1 MRKADYSQIASF
13 YDKGRPLSEENIDL
27 WLNAISRLAK
37 APEVARLLDLGCGT
51 GRFAI
56 PLAEKLGY
64 RVTGADS
71 SHEMLEKASEKDTG
85 GLVQWDLQDAQ
96 NLTYPDNSFDVVF
109 MSHLLH
115 HCDDPYQVIHQCWR
129 VLKVPGV
136 MLIRYGAIEQI
147 RDDVEHTFFPE
158 TLAIDEAR
166 TFSLARMESCLK
178 EAGFDG
184 LISEEIIQRTYETGY
199 AHLEA
204 IIVKNTSVITMIPP
218 DAFERGVRKLK
229 EYVAIHPGDPWLL
242 YDRMTLTAGYKGDD
256 SQPRF
261 TL

>member
-1 MRKADYSQIASF
+1 MKKADYSQISAL
-13 YDKGRPLSEENIDL
+13 YDKGRPLSEQNIDL
-27 WLNAISRLAK
+27 WLGMIARYAR
-37 APEVARLLDLGCGT
+37 ARAGARLLDLGCGT

-56 PLAEKLGY
+56 PLAEKIGY

-71 SHEMLEKASEKDTG
+71 SHEMLVKAREKDPR
-85 GLVQWDLQDAQ
+85 GLVKWDIQDAQ
-96 NLTYPDNSFDVVF
+96 HLTYPDNSFDIVF

-136 MLIRYGAIEQI
+136 ILLRYGAIEQI
-147 RDDVEHTFFPE
+147 RDDVEHVFFPE
-158 TLAIDEAR
+158 ALAIDEPR
-166 TFSLARMESCLK
+166 TFSIRKTEDCLK
-178 EAGFDG
+178 EAGFTG
-184 LISEEIIQRTYETGY
+184 IISEEITQRTYDTGY

-204 IIVKNTSVITMIPP
+204 VMVKSTSVLTMISPKS
-218 DAFERGVRKLK
+218 FEKGINNLK
-229 EYVAIHPGDPWLL
+229 TYVAKNPDDPWLL
-242 YDRMTLTAGYKGDD
+242 DGRMTLTAGYKGDD